1 MPLKINHYPKGLE
14 VLRIYDPQKKKT
26 SPNYVHA
33 TLKKYTYRINLPN
46 RL

>member
-14 VLRIYDPQKKKT
+14 VLRIYDPQKKK

-33 TLKKYTYRINLPN
+33 TLKKYTYIINLSN